1 MGSRRLVDLNDLLV
15 AVQQRRLEA
24 RLLEGLPEG
33 SVLDRFLGLSVSV
46 NSFSQVTVVSRQRQ
60 TPLGRWPA
68 RAGRKVL
75 L

>member
-1 MGSRRLVDLNDLLV
+1 MRVEIVVDE
-15 AVQQRRLEA
+15 EA
-24 RLLEGLPEG
+24 FTGGGAYLFG